1 MDVKM
6 AAAAVAVAFLAAAAM
21 QGLQDTV
28 QALFLLA
35 AVVVGLQAVQAVLQ
49 FRAAGQLQTTVQGGM
64 EAVVP
69 QMLWMASSV
78 EGLLTKVVCSSL
90 VVLGSS
96 ALERWFS
103 VQQQQQPQAVYSQL

>member
-6 AAAAVAVAFLAAAAM
+6 AAAAVAVAVLAAAAM
-21 QGLQDTV
+21 QVLQDTV

-49 FRAAGQLQTTVQGGM
+49 FRAAGQLQLTVQGGM
-64 EAVVP
+64 EAVLP
-69 QMLWMASSV
+69 QVQWMAQFV
-78 EGLLTKVVCSSL
+78 EGVLAKAVCSSL
-90 VVLGSS
+90 VVLGNR

-103 VQQQQQPQAVYSQL
+103 VQQQQP